1 MCYKR
6 LREMRERHHLSQRQ
20 LAAEL
25 DMPQPQY
32 NRYERGLRDIP
43 TAVLIQLAR
52 IYNTSADYLLELTDD
67 PVPYPKSEKES

>member
-1 MCYKR
+1 
-6 LREMRERHHLSQRQ
+6 
-20 LAAEL
+20 
-25 DMPQPQY
+25 MPQPQY